1 MKKALFCIAILGT
14 LLSCTNDNENA
25 SREASIKGNDILTF
39 SYEGKVYSSSYDS
52 SKKTL
57 VLDNPAVNS
66 LYKKIQELP
75 ELATFERQDG
85 SLEFY
90 DNYNDLNKSLDAK
103 SNVFSKSETA
113 KTAEAAGQIFLYE
126 NIDRGGR
133 NIPFDVDALGLNVP
147 DIGTYSF
154 NDRLSS
160 FEMVLNLSNTSY
172 VVTLFR
178 DQNYQGRSYSFNGPS
193 SINGVLYIR
202 NLGDYVMTNRFPSD
216 ITWNDQMT
224 SFKVSV
230 YANN

>member
-1 MKKALFCIAILGT
+1 MKKALFCIAVLGT
-14 LLSCTNDNENA
+14 LLSCSNDNENA
-25 SREASIKGNDILTF
+25 SVEAGIKGNNVLTF

-57 VLDNPAVNS
+57 VLDDPAVNS
-66 LYKKIQELP
+66 LYNKLQELP

-90 DNYNDLNKSLDAK
+90 DNYNDLNKSLTAK

-133 NIPFDVDALGLNVP
+133 SIPFDVDAFGLNVP
-147 DIGTYSF
+147 DIGAYSF

-160 FEMVLNLSNTSY
+160 FEMVLNLSNTY

-178 DQNYQGRSYSFNGPS
+178 DQDYQGRSYSFNGPT

-202 NLGDYVMTNRFPSD
+202 NLGDYVMTNRWPSD

-224 SFKVSV
+224 SFKVGV
-230 YANN
+230 YYNN

>member
-1 MKKALFCIAILGT
+1 MKKALFCIAILST
-14 LLSCTNDNENA
+14 LLSCSNDNENA
-25 SREASIKGNDILTF
+25 SGATSSKGNDVLTF

-52 SKKTL
+52 SKKIL
-57 VLDNPAVNS
+57 VLDDPAVNS
-66 LYKKIQELP
+66 LYNKLQELP

-90 DNYNDLNKSLDAK
+90 DNYDDLNKSLNAK

-133 NIPFDVDALGLNVP
+133 SIPFDVDAFGLNVP
-147 DIGTYSF
+147 DIGAYSF

-160 FEMVLNLSNTSY
+160 FEMVLNLSNTY

-178 DQNYQGRSYSFNGPS
+178 DQDYQGRSYSFNGPT

-202 NLGDYVMTNRFPSD
+202 NLGDYVMTNRWPSD

-224 SFKVSV
+224 SFKVGV
-230 YANN
+230 YYN